1 MKPLI
6 KNNLKIKR
14 LLFLQNFGRDKHVFH
29 ECWIIRRLCRGHVYH
44 VQNLVKVIKYF
55 LLYITL
61 WLLRLLSLSG
71 NINSFCAL
79 NFTVNTTF
87 KLVWVLFVCT
97 QYKLV
102 LQLNWWEGSWSLFRK
117 SSMVPW
123 VTFFVGK
130 TYYLVHSLNLKTT
143 SSIFKFIEV
152 FNFFK
157 YPRAYFIG
165 I

>member
-6 KNNLKIKR
+6 KNKPIFTTNASSTFLKIKR
-14 LLFLQNFGRDKHVFH
+14 LLFLQNFGRDKHVIH
-29 ECWIIRRLCRGHVYH
+29 ECWIIRTLCRRHVYH

-87 KLVWVLFVCT
+87 NISLSTFCLHTIQACAATKLMGRVM
-97 QYKLV
+97 
-102 LQLNWWEGSWSLFRK
+102 K
-117 SSMVPW
+117 SFSKE
-123 VTFFVGK
+123 FYGALG
-130 TYYLVHSLNLKTT
+130 Y
-143 SSIFKFIEV
+143 IFCWKDLLLG
-152 FNFFK
+152 
-157 YPRAYFIG
+157 ALT
-165 I
+165 